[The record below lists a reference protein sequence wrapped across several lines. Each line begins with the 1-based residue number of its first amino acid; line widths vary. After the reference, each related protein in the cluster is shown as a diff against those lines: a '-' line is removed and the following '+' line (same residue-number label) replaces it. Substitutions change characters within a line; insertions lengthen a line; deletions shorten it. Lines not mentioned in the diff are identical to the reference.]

1 MRFLTVVA
9 GSPLLC
15 IIAFAASSGSRAQE
29 QQVPAYGTAEVGA
42 THDRT
47 SLPDTPK
54 PQGNYPPLPL
64 PPRRLSFHER
74 VNVYYHSVTSA
85 ETVAGPAFGA
95 GITQWR
101 DEPPEWGQGAGGF
114 GDRFAS
120 GYGRSIIARTIRFGV
135 AAVDHEDPRFERS
148 HETGFL
154 PRASFAVTHYFVP
167 YTDAGGRIPAFS
179 RFAGLYGAAFIANEW
194 YPASRATTTHALLR
208 GTTALSAGLGW
219 NVLKEFWP
227 DIKNVAHRHRP

>member
-1 MRFLTVVA
+1 MEPSAAAVSCSLRIIYTKAARNTQKPREQFDLSPYLRCTEFSALDGHGNASVILLPELRSARVWCGRSAGMRFLTVVA

-95 GITQWR
+95 GITIVNSRTLEVHPAPQPP
-101 DEPPEWGQGAGGF
+101 PPE
-114 GDRFAS
+114 
-120 GYGRSIIARTIRFGV
+120 GRGS
-135 AAVDHEDPRFERS
+135 
-148 HETGFL
+148 
-154 PRASFAVTHYFVP
+154 
-167 YTDAGGRIPAFS
+167 
-179 RFAGLYGAAFIANEW
+179 
-194 YPASRATTTHALLR
+194 
-208 GTTALSAGLGW
+208 
-219 NVLKEFWP
+219 
-227 DIKNVAHRHRP
+227 AHRNFTLTIS